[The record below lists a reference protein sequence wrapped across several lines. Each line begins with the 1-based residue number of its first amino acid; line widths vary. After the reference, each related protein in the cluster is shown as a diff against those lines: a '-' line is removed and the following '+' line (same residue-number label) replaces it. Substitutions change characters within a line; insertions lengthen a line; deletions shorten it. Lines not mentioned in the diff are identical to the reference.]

1 MNNQID
7 RTSVNEYKRN
17 WGIVSAFGL
26 LSMWLSSMGPH
37 ECSPV
42 IGCGPEIL
50 FGLIIVGSLIVIVI
64 RLFKRSLFELITPVM
79 LLAFSYLSLY
89 IFVSNTVWSNTLS
102 INGNHNDSFCVVS
115 ICSRINY
122 SYSNEFLCSNTY
134 ALDFYYGWNFCRWEW
149 TAPLLWDF

>member
-7 RTSVNEYKRN
+7 RTSLNEYKRN

-26 LSMWLSSMGPH
+26 LSMWLSSLGPH

-50 FGLIIVGSLIVIVI
+50 FGLIIVGSLVVIVI
-64 RLFKRSLFELITPVM
+64 RLFKRNLFELITPVM

-89 IFVSNTVWSNTLS
+89 IFVSNTV
-102 INGNHNDSFCVVS
+102 
-115 ICSRINY
+115 
-122 SYSNEFLCSNTY
+122 
-134 ALDFYYGWNFCRWEW
+134 
-149 TAPLLWDF
+149 

>member
-26 LSMWLSSMGPH
+26 ISMWLSSMGPH

-50 FGLIIVGSLIVIVI
+50 FGLIIVGSLVVIVI

-89 IFVSNTVWSNTLS
+89 IFVSNTL
-102 INGNHNDSFCVVS
+102 
-115 ICSRINY
+115 
-122 SYSNEFLCSNTY
+122 
-134 ALDFYYGWNFCRWEW
+134 
-149 TAPLLWDF
+149 

>member
-1 MNNQID
+1 MNNQPDKPLI
-7 RTSVNEYKRN
+7 NECKRN
-17 WGIVSAFGL
+17 WGIVSGFGL

-50 FGLIIVGSLIVIVI
+50 FALIIVGSLIVIVI

-89 IFVSNTVWSNTLS
+89 IFVSNTV
-102 INGNHNDSFCVVS
+102 
-115 ICSRINY
+115 
-122 SYSNEFLCSNTY
+122 
-134 ALDFYYGWNFCRWEW
+134 
-149 TAPLLWDF
+149 

>member
-1 MNNQID
+1 MNNQEIKANI
-7 RTSVNEYKRN
+7 NEYKQN

-50 FGLIIVGSLIVIVI
+50 FGLIIVGSLLVIVI
-64 RLFKRSLFELITPVM
+64 RLFKRSIFELITPVM

-89 IFVSNTVWSNTLS
+89 IFVSNTV
-102 INGNHNDSFCVVS
+102 
-115 ICSRINY
+115 
-122 SYSNEFLCSNTY
+122 
-134 ALDFYYGWNFCRWEW
+134 
-149 TAPLLWDF
+149 